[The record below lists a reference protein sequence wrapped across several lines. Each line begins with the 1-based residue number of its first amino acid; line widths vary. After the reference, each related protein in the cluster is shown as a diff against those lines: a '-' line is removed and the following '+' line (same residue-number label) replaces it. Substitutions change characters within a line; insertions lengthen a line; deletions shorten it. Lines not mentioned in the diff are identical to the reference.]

1 MLSTTARSCVLAT
14 LLACSALA
22 DPIAFGNPAFAGITF
37 GAPFSIDWFGGD
49 STQPVT
55 IRLVTGNPAA
65 FNEVAT
71 LAASLPADIK
81 PVSWT
86 PTASDSIR
94 AGQLYALSIEQS
106 GLTNYS
112 PMFGIAASSPASNQV
127 RMAHGAPLPV
137 GTAHY
142 YAYRDVAA
150 PAKRNVDNTGFVLP
164 RSFPFSTGTGI
175 PDSHAYATG
184 TPGISGSG
192 SGTGAMMRG
201 AQATTS
207 PIDNG
212 ASSGRAR
219 LALSAITAM
228 ASAGCVLWLSWM

>member
-14 LLACSALA
+14 LLACSTLA

-49 STQPVT
+49 ATPVT
-55 IRLVTGNPAA
+55 IKLLTGNPAA
-65 FNEVAT
+65 LNEVAT
-71 LAASLPADIK
+71 LAVSLPANVK

-94 AGQLYALSIEQS
+94 PGQLYTLSIEQS

-112 PMFGIAASSPASNQV
+112 PMFGIGASTTASNQIH
-127 RMAHGAPLPV
+127 MAYGAPLPV
-137 GTAHY
+137 GTGHY
-142 YAYRDVAA
+142 YAYRDVEA

-164 RSFPFSTGTGI
+164 RSLALNTGTGLA
-175 PDSHAYATG
+175 DSHAYATG

-192 SGTGAMMRG
+192 SGTGAVIRG

-207 PIDNG
+207 PIEPPTG
-212 ASSGRAR
+212 EGSR
-219 LALSAITAM
+219 LGLGVVTAM
-228 ASAGCVLWLSWM
+228 ASAGCVLLLSWV